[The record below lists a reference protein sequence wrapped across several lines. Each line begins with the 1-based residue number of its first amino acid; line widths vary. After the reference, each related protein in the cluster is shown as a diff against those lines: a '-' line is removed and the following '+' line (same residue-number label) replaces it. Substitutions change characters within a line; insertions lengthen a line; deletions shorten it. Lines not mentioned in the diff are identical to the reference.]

1 MISDYSLFI
10 VKFAGLN
17 TVCIA
22 PLFLRLGTGQ
32 MGVFDCA
39 PGILTKVP
47 FEQDTLCAPDPGWI
61 FRIIR

>member
-22 PLFLRLGTGQ
+22 PLFLRLGTRW
-32 MGVFDCA
+32 MGVFNCT
-39 PGILTKVP
+39 PGKLTEVP
-47 FEQDTLCAPDPGWI
+47 FEYDTVCAPEPGWI
-61 FRIIR
+61 FRSIR